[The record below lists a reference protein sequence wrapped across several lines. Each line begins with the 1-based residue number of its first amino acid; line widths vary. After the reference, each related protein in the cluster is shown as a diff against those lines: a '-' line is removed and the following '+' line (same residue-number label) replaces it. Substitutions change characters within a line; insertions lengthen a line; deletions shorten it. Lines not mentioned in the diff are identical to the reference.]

1 MTRITVVAQASASGV
16 NFAIRVVVIKHA
28 GCWLKPLSPF
38 STSRLSGLS
47 WRRSRA
53 STTCFDRRLLTG
65 HLSWLCWLLVTCRSV
80 CPRMF
85 QRPLDSRLTAEGGDL
100 FPVYQDLVWSFSE
113 VSTEMTVMVILVC
126 TFWRALHVST
136 HLLRMT
142 PEYWWLGAAFV
153 HAGAFS

>member
-1 MTRITVVAQASASGV
+1 MVVT
-16 NFAIRVVVIKHA
+16 KHA

-38 STSRLSGLS
+38 STSWLSGFS

-53 STTCFDRRLLTG
+53 SMTCSTG
-65 HLSWLCWLLVTCRSV
+65 GCWRDICPDFVYSCLRVALSVHECSSV
-80 CPRMF
+80 HSTQGFWPIPF
-85 QRPLDSRLTAEGGDL
+85 RLTAEGGDL

-142 PEYWWLGAAFV
+142 PEYWWLSAAFV